1 MHSLTSPFVSIIS
14 ADSGSE
20 TNGLGE
26 ETVAS
31 SDYIAEP
38 NEPYLTGPMVIRVYP
53 DGRPVPDDKK
63 HPLPRDEDVDELK
76 YSRLPSVK
84 EIEEKSGSTFY
95 GKGIIE
101 PATIKMRRS
110 SFGVAIEGRNRPL
123 EARRLRGGSPL
134 FYEKAI
140 LHKAMNERG
149 IRYY

>member
-1 MHSLTSPFVSIIS
+1 MRSLTSPFVFIIS

-20 TNGLGE
+20 TNDLGE

-38 NEPYLTGPMVIRVYP
+38 NEPYLTGPMMIRVYP

-63 HPLPRDEDVDELK
+63 HSLPRDEDIDELR

-95 GKGIIE
+95 GKGMIE
-101 PATIKMRRS
+101 PATIKARPS
-110 SFGVAIEGRNRPL
+110 SFGIAMEDRNRPL
-123 EARRLRGGSPL
+123 EARRLRGNPL
-134 FYEKAI
+134 FYEKAM
-140 LHKAMNERG
+140 LRKAMNERG

>member
-1 MHSLTSPFVSIIS
+1 MHSLTSPSVSIIL

-26 ETVAS
+26 ETVAR

-63 HPLPRDEDVDELK
+63 YSLPRDEDVDELR

-84 EIEEKSGSTFY
+84 EIEEKSGSIFY
-95 GKGIIE
+95 GKGTIE
-101 PATIKMRRS
+101 PTMIKARRS
-110 SFGVAIEGRNRPL
+110 SFDIAIEGRNRPS
-123 EARRLRGGSPL
+123 EVRHLRGGSPL

-140 LHKAMNERG
+140 LRKAMNEHG